1 MRERGKEGE
10 RERTP
15 RLRLTGEH
23 TTNYDVARYTSSPRI
38 RQTVL
43 DTARTAG
50 LPPCGQFSFWS
61 PDVGIVVSAEVTTHH
76 HRGVLDYSGM
86 HGSDGHHGG
95 DSFGEYLADQMPE
108 WSFTKMRV
116 AYLAPGRGPVEP
128 PRALCDRAAMI
139 TVPSLQTLHA
149 GGVGRLQRPNTIE
162 ASSRAHWMTELG
174 AFGIGWYNED
184 SSSLAPLQLDDG
196 GGAPAL
202 MVPDGGCIEVFN
214 AVNDS
219 ICAADRVG
227 DGATSGTDDS
237 RRGTGNANHSAGGAG
252 AGANAVRFGLVD
264 PAQPTGPAIYSRV
277 LVATGDVATLG
288 RLLPFPARTLAGDAF
303 AVHCNAMDAEFDIK
317 KLVLAQHPAILDDG
331 ADFDIVGVQETMTRA
346 ELIFKLQQPGAN
358 GSFVVVHAAPS
369 RPR

>member
-1 MRERGKEGE
+1 M
-10 RERTP
+10 
-15 RLRLTGEH
+15 GEH
-23 TTNYDVARYTSSPRI
+23 TNCDVTRYTSSPRI

-95 DSFGEYLADQMPE
+95 DVDRTGISFGQYLADQMPE

-116 AYLAPGRGPVEP
+116 AYLAANLAGPVKP

-139 TVPSLQTLHA
+139 TVPSLQTLRA
-149 GGVGRLQRPNTIE
+149 GGVGRLQRPNAIE

-184 SSSLAPLQLDDG
+184 SSSLAPLQLDDDG
-196 GGAPAL
+196 RGAPAL
-202 MVPDGGCIEVFN
+202 MVPDGGCIEVFH
-214 AVNDS
+214 AVDDS
-219 ICAADRVG
+219 ICAADR
-227 DGATSGTDDS
+227 DGP
-237 RRGTGNANHSAGGAG
+237 
-252 AGANAVRFGLVD
+252 AVRFGLVD
-264 PAQPTGPAIYSRV
+264 PAQPTGPAVYSRV

-358 GSFVVVHAAPS
+358 GSFVAVHAAPS